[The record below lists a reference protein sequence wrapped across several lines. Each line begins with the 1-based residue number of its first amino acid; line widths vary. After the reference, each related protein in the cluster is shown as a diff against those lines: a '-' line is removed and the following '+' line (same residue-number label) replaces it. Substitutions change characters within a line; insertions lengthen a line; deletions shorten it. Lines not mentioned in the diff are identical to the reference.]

1 MKKILIADDDPMMV
15 KLLEFNLRRAGF
27 KFIVCREGSTVCARA
42 REEHPDLIIL
52 DVMMPGRTGLE
63 LVGDIKSDPV
73 LAVLPVL
80 IVTSEGKSST
90 LDDLLTAGAAN
101 VYTKP
106 FSPTMLIDRVRQLLG
121 RETDLAATKVNQS
134 TVSP

>member
-27 KFIVCREGSTVCARA
+27 DLIVCREGSTVLARA
-42 REEHPDLIIL
+42 QAELPDLIIL
-52 DVMMPGRTGLE
+52 DVMLPGRTGLE
-63 LVGDIKSDPV
+63 LVGDLKADPV
-73 LAVLPVL
+73 LAGLPVL

-90 LDDLLTAGAAN
+90 LDSLLAAGAAN

-121 RETDLAATKVNQS
+121 ESPVSAKVN
-134 TVSP
+134 